1 MPHSTLL
8 LAAILAAG
16 AVPDPHRAE
25 IEAWRAQ
32 RVERLQVPDGW
43 LSLVGLDWIEPGRTV
58 IGSAVG
64 ASSIGPDADAFV
76 KIAGIPPRLGTLT
89 LADGE
94 LSIELDEKAGAT
106 DDGKPATQST
116 LLADTAGT
124 PSVVA
129 HGSVSFVV
137 IERSGRYALRVRN
150 SAAATRTGFLG
161 MDYYDID
168 PAWRVEGKFRPH
180 PDGKMIPIANV
191 IGTLE
196 DTPNPGVVEFERD
209 GKRYRLE
216 AVDGGPD
223 QLWFIFADR
232 TSGKQTYGA
241 GRFLYSDRP
250 KPGSDLVVVDF
261 YKSYNPPCVVTPYA
275 TCPLAPP
282 ENRLDL
288 AVTAGELNYRGAVH

>member
-1 MPHSTLL
+1 MPPTSLL

-16 AVPDPHRAE
+16 AAPAPDPHRAE
-25 IEAWRAQ
+25 IEAWGKAATATT
-32 RVERLQVPDGW
+32 LT
-43 LSLVGLDWIEPGRTV
+43 S
-58 IGSAVG
+58 
-64 ASSIGPDADAFV
+64 
-76 KIAGIPPRLGTLT
+76 TLT
-89 LADGE
+89 LVDGK
-94 LSIELDEKAGAT
+94 LSIALAEGTGAT
-106 DDGKPATQST
+106 VDGKPATHAT
-116 LLADTAGT
+116 LLADNSGT

-129 HGSVSFVV
+129 HGSVSFIV
-137 IERSGRYALRVRN
+137 IERSGRHALRVRD
-150 SAAATRTGFLG
+150 SDAATRTGFVG

-168 PAWRVEGKFRPH
+168 PSWRVEGRFLPH
-180 PDGKMIPIANV
+180 PDGKTIPIANV
-191 IGTLE
+191 IGTLD
-196 DTPNPGVVEFERD
+196 DTPNPGAVEFERD
-209 GKRYRLE
+209 GQRFRLE

-261 YKSYNPPCVVTPYA
+261 NKSYNPPCVFTPYA

-288 AVTAGELNYRGAVH
+288 AVTAGELNYRGVVH

>member
-1 MPHSTLL
+1 MPPTSLL

-16 AVPDPHRAE
+16 AAPDPHRAE

-32 RVERLQVPDGW
+32 RVERLKLPDGW
-43 LSLVGLDWIEPGRTV
+43 LSLVGLDWIEPGRTA
-58 IGSAVG
+58 IGSAVD
-64 ASSIGPDADAFV
+64 ASAVGPDADAFV
-76 KIAGIPPRLGTLT
+76 KIAGVPPRLGTLT
-89 LADGE
+89 LADGK
-94 LSIELDEKAGAT
+94 LSIALEAGTGAT
-106 DDGKPATQST
+106 VDGKPATQAT
-116 LLADTAGT
+116 LLADNSGT

-129 HGSVSFVV
+129 HGSVSFIV
-137 IERSGRYALRVRN
+137 IERSGRHALRVRD
-150 SAAATRTGFLG
+150 SAAATRTGFVG

-168 PAWRVEGKFRPH
+168 PSWRVEGRFLPH
-180 PDGKMIPIANV
+180 PDGKTIPIANV
-191 IGTLE
+191 IGTLD
-196 DTPNPGVVEFERD
+196 DTPNPGAVEFERD
-209 GKRYRLE
+209 GKQYRLE

-223 QLWFIFADR
+223 QLWFIFSDR

-261 YKSYNPPCVVTPYA
+261 NKSYNPPCVFTPYA

-288 AVTAGELNYRGAVH
+288 AVTAGELNYRGVVH